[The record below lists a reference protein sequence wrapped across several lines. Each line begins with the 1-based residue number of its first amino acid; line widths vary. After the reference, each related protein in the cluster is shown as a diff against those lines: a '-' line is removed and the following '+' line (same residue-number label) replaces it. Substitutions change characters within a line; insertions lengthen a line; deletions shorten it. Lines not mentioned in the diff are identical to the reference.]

1 MAVSSSDI
9 LLKYSTT
16 TGPGNST
23 AGAAGTSLGQ
33 FISTTQITS
42 ATLNNLFD
50 DVSGAEN
57 LAEESEY
64 RCIFIHNNH
73 ATDDFLNV
81 KAYIL
86 SEVADGADIAIG
98 VDTTAASAV
107 DSATDQAL
115 EVADEDTAPVGVT
128 FSSPTT
134 LATGIDVGDLLAG
147 QVRAIWIRRTAANSD
162 ALSNDGV
169 TLRIQGESI

>member
-98 VDTTAASAV
+98 DRKSVV
-107 DSATDQAL
+107 
-115 EVADEDTAPVGVT
+115 
-128 FSSPTT
+128 
-134 LATGIDVGDLLAG
+134 
-147 QVRAIWIRRTAANSD
+147 
-162 ALSNDGV
+162 
-169 TLRIQGESI
+169 